1 MKLNSHYQPSKSV
14 GINHRHNLVLPS
26 FSSNY
31 SPIHLF
37 TKPRQH
43 AAALTAHTIPV
54 MSRPINTPVVTS
66 PRREEPV
73 ANQPPTTS
81 NGQSAPLSSSVRFH
95 LDLHADR
102 ANTSIDSIEFNRPVA
117 FPNHSN
123 DIEEASSEDGGIY
136 QHYSH
141 PHTDHGRRTS
151 SSFGIVNPAHGF
163 PSSSAYNYKAMIS
176 KHGHG
181 FPDRADSVRNISAL
195 ANLVDYRSNY
205 YEDHRVSEEEIKHR
219 TKHLGWA
226 KASAVCDY
234 YERLNDTLD
243 GWREVDEILDSRFP
257 DEVMRRFNQHDEL
270 QAKKQRRSKP
280 SSKKSKRKNKSI
292 SAQMGRKTP
301 VESDGNVSDE
311 EETEEEDRG
320 RRKRSLKR
328 SFSAKA
334 IDAFSGLWF
343 AASGSPNAS
352 NRSDLEHGHSSHSH
366 SHDHR
371 PSKATA
377 FDLTSATEEDEDN
390 SFQPLSSS
398 PAGASATRTSSAH
411 RDYGATSASSA
422 GQLYDKLRRQGRI
435 EQIRRSESQ
444 LALSSGASSPA
455 LTSGTHTPHD
465 GISSSASKTD
475 TIRPSQVENIPE
487 HVVQGVPGAADNQTQ
502 GTKVVYSSHEQGS
515 LDRNYSRERH
525 HRPFASQE
533 EERRALLSTVPNRA
547 KEEETSRSV
556 QFAININL
564 IINILLLGGKGVA
577 VLSSNSVSLIA
588 SFVDSALDLLS
599 TIIIFATSK
608 AIAYRS
614 WRTMYKYP
622 VGKQRLEPLGV
633 VIFSVLMIASFVQV
647 FIESAGRLRQVLLTG
662 EQDPESAANLPLIGV
677 AFMLA
682 TIGIKTVMW
691 LLYRSSKSSGV
702 RAVAQDAENDVV
714 FNIASLIFP
723 ILGSR
728 LGWPA
733 LDPIGGIAL
742 SVYIIYEWIETL
754 WETVSKLS
762 GAVASATEISKCLYC
777 VVRFNSVNSV
787 SAFELFHSGD
797 NLIVEADIVLPHSI
811 SLKESHDLG
820 EIITY
825 CTENITG
832 VERSY
837 IHLDYNPK
845 GQAGHLAQRG

>member
-1 MKLNSHYQPSKSV
+1 MSAPNPAPDRSVSGQSPSTARSTTANASAV
-14 GINHRHNLVLPS
+14 HFQTNEAADASLDSIAPS
-26 FSSNY
+26 FNEPASDDGPEVSSDD
-31 SPIHLF
+31 
-37 TKPRQH
+37 
-43 AAALTAHTIPV
+43 
-54 MSRPINTPVVTS
+54 
-66 PRREEPV
+66 
-73 ANQPPTTS
+73 
-81 NGQSAPLSSSVRFH
+81 GQGYDH
-95 LDLHADR
+95 Y
-102 ANTSIDSIEFNRPVA
+102 NTSYTNPE
-117 FPNHSN
+117 
-123 DIEEASSEDGGIY
+123 
-136 QHYSH
+136 
-141 PHTDHGRRTS
+141 RRS
-151 SSFGIVNPAHGF
+151 SSFGIATPSHGF

-181 FPDRADSVRNISAL
+181 FPERAESVRNISAL

-205 YEDHRVSEEEIKHR
+205 FEDHRLSEEEIKHR
-219 TKHLGWA
+219 TKHLGWS
-226 KASAVCDY
+226 KAAAVSEY
-234 YERLNDTLD
+234 YERLNETLD

-257 DEVMRRFNQHDEL
+257 DEVMRRFLHQD
-270 QAKKQRRSKP
+270 QIAA
-280 SSKKSKRKNKSI
+280 KNKRRHHHQPAAKHKRRNKQAHSNGHRE
-292 SAQMGRKTP
+292 QP
-301 VESDGNVSDE
+301 ESDGNVSDE
-311 EETEEEDRG
+311 EETEEEDL
-320 RRKRSLKR
+320 RRNKRSIKR

-343 AASGSPNAS
+343 GSSSSP
-352 NRSDLEHGHSSHSH
+352 RMGDGRRDLEQARQPRSSSRTRQA
-366 SHDHR
+366 SR
-371 PSKATA
+371 PKP
-377 FDLTSATEEDEDN
+377 FDLTSATEEEEEDDHN
-390 SFQPLSSS
+390 DRARAPTRQLLSSS
-398 PAGASATRTSSAH
+398 PSATDDIRKTSP
-411 RDYGATSASSA
+411 RNDYGATSASSA
-422 GQLYDKLRRQGRI
+422 GQLFDKLRREGRI

-444 LALSSGASSPA
+444 LALASGASSPA
-455 LTSGTHTPHD
+455 SASGTQTPQEA
-465 GISSSASKTD
+465 ISSSGSKAN
-475 TIRPSQVENIPE
+475 TIRPSRVDAISE
-487 HVVQGVPGAADNQTQ
+487 HADSTA
-502 GTKVVYSSHEQGS
+502 KPASADRHRSSMNRDPS
-515 LDRNYSRERH
+515 IERY
-525 HRPFASQE
+525 HRPYASQE
-533 EERRALLSTVPNRA
+533 EERQALLSTVPSRA

-564 IINILLLGGKGVA
+564 LINILLLAGKGVA

-614 WRTMYKYP
+614 WKTIYKYP

-647 FIESAGRLRQVLLTG
+647 FIESVGRLREVLATG
-662 EQDPESAANLPLIGV
+662 SEDSESAASLPLIGV

-723 ILGSR
+723 IVGSR

-742 SVYIIYEWIETL
+742 SIYIIYEWIETL

-845 GQAGHLAQRG
+845 GQAGHLTQRG

>member
-1 MKLNSHYQPSKSV
+1 
-14 GINHRHNLVLPS
+14 
-26 FSSNY
+26 
-31 SPIHLF
+31 
-37 TKPRQH
+37 
-43 AAALTAHTIPV
+43 
-54 MSRPINTPVVTS
+54 MSRPIDAPAAQPS
-66 PRREEPV
+66 RRDE
-73 ANQPPTTS
+73 QQSTS
-81 NGQSAPLSSSVRFH
+81 NGQSAPLSSSVCFH
-95 LDLHADR
+95 PDLYDNE
-102 ANTSIDSIEFNRPVA
+102 ANTSIDSINSNLNHRFSTSRDDLEGPCSDDDDDYNRY
-117 FPNHSN
+117 
-123 DIEEASSEDGGIY
+123 SS
-136 QHYSH
+136 S
-141 PHTDHGRRTS
+141 HTDHGRRTS
-151 SSFGIVNPAHGF
+151 SFGIANPAHGF

-176 KHGHG
+176 RHGHG
-181 FPDRADSVRNISAL
+181 FPDRADSVRNIAAL

-219 TKHLGWA
+219 TKHLSWA

-257 DEVMRRFNQHDEL
+257 DEVMRRFNEQHQL
-270 QAKKQRRSKP
+270 QAKKKRRFKP
-280 SSKKSKRKNKSI
+280 SQKPKRRQKANSG
-292 SAQMGRKTP
+292 QNGGRKTP

-311 EETEEEDRG
+311 EETDEEDRG
-320 RRKRSLKR
+320 RSKRSLKR

-343 AASGSPNAS
+343 GASSSPRS
-352 NRSDLEHGHSSHSH
+352 SSKSDLERGRPPRNHHHN
-366 SHDHR
+366 HDLR
-371 PSKATA
+371 SDKGKA
-377 FDLTSATEEDEDN
+377 FDLISATEEDEDEDEQEEDQPN
-390 SFQPLSSS
+390 GSTRPLSSS
-398 PAGASATRTSSAH
+398 PGGTNSNRRPAVR
-411 RDYGATSASSA
+411 RDYDATSASSA
-422 GQLYDKLRRQGRI
+422 GQLYEKLRREGRI

-444 LALSSGASSPA
+444 IALSNGASSPA
-455 LTSGTHTPHD
+455 PPSGSQTPRK
-465 GISSSASKTD
+465 GISSPGSAAN
-475 TIRPSQVENIPE
+475 TIRPTHVENIPE
-487 HVVQGVPGAADNQTQ
+487 HEAQNISGSSLSQIQGVKVVQ
-502 GTKVVYSSHEQGS
+502 SSHEQGS
-515 LDRNYSRERH
+515 LDRDYSRERH
-525 HRPFASQE
+525 HRPYTSQE
-533 EERRALLSTVPNRA
+533 EERQALLSTVPSRV
-547 KEEETSRSV
+547 KEETSRSV

-564 IINILLLGGKGVA
+564 VINILLLAGKGVA

-614 WRTMYKYP
+614 WRTIYKYP

-647 FIESAGRLRQVLLTG
+647 FIESAGRLREVLLTG
-662 EQDPESAANLPLIGV
+662 EQDPESAANLSFIGV

-723 ILGSR
+723 IVGSK

-733 LDPIGGIAL
+733 LDPIGGVVL

-845 GQAGHLAQRG
+845 GQAGHLTQRG

>member
-1 MKLNSHYQPSKSV
+1 
-14 GINHRHNLVLPS
+14 
-26 FSSNY
+26 
-31 SPIHLF
+31 
-37 TKPRQH
+37 
-43 AAALTAHTIPV
+43 
-54 MSRPINTPVVTS
+54 MSRPIDAPPAS
-66 PRREEPV
+66 SRRTEPV
-73 ANQPPTTS
+73 ANRTAPPAA
-81 NGQSAPLSSSVRFH
+81 NGHSAPLSSSVRFH
-95 LDLHADR
+95 PDLHADDPNVSRDSSESNR
-102 ANTSIDSIEFNRPVA
+102 ANRFADTSNGL
-117 FPNHSN
+117 
-123 DIEEASSEDGGIY
+123 EEDSSEGDDAY
-136 QHYSH
+136 QHYSNS
-141 PHTDHGRRTS
+141 HTDNARRTS
-151 SSFGIVNPAHGF
+151 SSFGMAPPAHGF
-163 PSSSAYNYKAMIS
+163 PSSSAYNYRAMIS

-181 FPDRADSVRNISAL
+181 FPDRAESVRNISVL

-219 TKHLGWA
+219 TKHLKWS

-234 YERLNDTLD
+234 YERLNETLD

-257 DEVMRRFNQHDEL
+257 DEVMRRFTEQSDEH
-270 QAKKQRRSKP
+270 AKKHHKSKSTRKP
-280 SSKKSKRKNKSI
+280 KRKNRDRT
-292 SAQMGRKTP
+292 AQNGRKTP

-311 EETEEEDRG
+311 EETEEEEERG
-320 RRKRSLKR
+320 RRKSSLKR

-343 AASGSPNAS
+343 GTSGSPSAS
-352 NRSDLEHGHSSHSH
+352 NRDDLERG
-366 SHDHR
+366 R
-371 PSKATA
+371 PSHPHRHDSRPLKGKA
-377 FDLTSATEEDEDN
+377 FDLASATEEDEDA
-390 SFQPLSSS
+390 SDQPGDSSQPLSSS
-398 PAGASATRTSSAH
+398 PSANNPARPSSSR

-422 GQLYDKLRRQGRI
+422 GQLYDKLRREGRI

-444 LALSSGASSPA
+444 LALSSGANSPALASGAQTPTDDVSSPA
-455 LTSGTHTPHD
+455 
-465 GISSSASKTD
+465 SKAN
-475 TIRPSQVENIPE
+475 TIRPSQIENIPE
-487 HVVQGVPGAADNQTQ
+487 HEAYDSSDLTASQMQ
-502 GTKVVYSSHEQGS
+502 GTKVVHSSRDKGS
-515 LDRNYSRERH
+515 LDRDYSRERH
-525 HRPFASQE
+525 HRPYASQE
-533 EERRALLSTVPNRA
+533 EERLALLSTVPNRA
-547 KEEETSRSV
+547 KEEELSRSV

-564 IINILLLGGKGVA
+564 LVNILLLAGKGFA

-588 SFVDSALDLLS
+588 SLVDSALDLLS

-614 WRTMYKYP
+614 WKTIYKYP

-647 FIESAGRLRQVLLTG
+647 FIESASRLRSVLLTG
-662 EQDPESAANLPLIGV
+662 QQDPESAASLPFIGV

-714 FNIASLIFP
+714 FNIVSLIFP
-723 ILGSR
+723 IVGSK

-733 LDPIGGIAL
+733 LDPIGGVVL

-825 CTENITG
+825 CTENISG

-845 GQAGHLAQRG
+845 GQAGHLTQRG

>member
-1 MKLNSHYQPSKSV
+1 
-14 GINHRHNLVLPS
+14 
-26 FSSNY
+26 
-31 SPIHLF
+31 
-37 TKPRQH
+37 
-43 AAALTAHTIPV
+43 
-54 MSRPINTPVVTS
+54 MSRPIDAPAAQAS
-66 PRREEPV
+66 PRDD
-73 ANQPPTTS
+73 QPASSS

-95 LDLHADR
+95 PDLYNHV
-102 ANTSIDSIEFNRPVA
+102 ANTSIDS
-117 FPNHSN
+117 
-123 DIEEASSEDGGIY
+123 ASSTRPNEFRINRDSLEEGSSDDDDDDDY
-136 QHYSH
+136 HRYSSSQ
-141 PHTDHGRRTS
+141 TDNGRRS
-151 SSFGIVNPAHGF
+151 SSFGISTLAHGF
-163 PSSSAYNYKAMIS
+163 PSSSAYNYRAMIS

-181 FPDRADSVRNISAL
+181 FPDRAESVRNISAL

-219 TKHLGWA
+219 TSHLSWA

-234 YERLNDTLD
+234 YERLNETLD

-257 DEVMRRFNQHDEL
+257 DEVMRRFNEQDERH
-270 QAKKQRRSKP
+270 AKKQRRFKP
-280 SSKKSKRKNKSI
+280 SQKSKRRNKKDSNLNG
-292 SAQMGRKTP
+292 GRKTP

-311 EETEEEDRG
+311 EETEEEERG
-320 RRKRSLKR
+320 RAKRPLKR

-343 AASGSPNAS
+343 GASSSPRS
-352 NRSDLEHGHSSHSH
+352 SSKSDLERG
-366 SHDHR
+366 R
-371 PSKATA
+371 PSKTRTHRHDVRPSKGKA
-377 FDLTSATEEDEDN
+377 FDLVSATEEEDDERDQTQD
-390 SFQPLSSS
+390 SIPPLSSS
-398 PAGASATRTSSAH
+398 PTGLDQNRRTSTH

-422 GQLYDKLRRQGRI
+422 GQLYEKLRREGRI

-444 LALSSGASSPA
+444 IALTSGASSPA
-455 LTSGTHTPHD
+455 QASGSQTPRE
-465 GISSSASKTD
+465 GVSSPVSLAN

-487 HVVQGVPGAADNQTQ
+487 HQAHNVSHSTFRQLDGVNV
-502 GTKVVYSSHEQGS
+502 TKSSRDKGS
-515 LDRNYSRERH
+515 LDREYSRERH
-525 HRPFASQE
+525 HRVYASQE
-533 EERRALLSTVPNRA
+533 EERQALLSTVPSRA

-564 IINILLLGGKGVA
+564 IVNILLLAGKGVA

-599 TIIIFATSK
+599 TIIIFGTSK

-614 WRTMYKYP
+614 WKTIYKYP

-633 VIFSVLMIASFVQV
+633 VIFAVLMIASFVQV

-662 EQDPESAANLPLIGV
+662 EQDPESAASLPFIGV

-723 ILGSR
+723 IVGTK

-733 LDPIGGIAL
+733 LDPIGGIVL

-845 GQAGHLAQRG
+845 GQAGHLTQRG

>member
-1 MKLNSHYQPSKSV
+1 MTSHLALGTRNNDVVAASSFATTPSTVAHILLAFLYPTSKHTASAGHSPFAMSTPIDAPSAAHSLQRGSV
-14 GINHRHNLVLPS
+14 A
-26 FSSNY
+26 
-31 SPIHLF
+31 
-37 TKPRQH
+37 Q
-43 AAALTAHTIPV
+43 TA
-54 MSRPINTPVVTS
+54 SK
-66 PRREEPV
+66 
-73 ANQPPTTS
+73 
-81 NGQSAPLSSSVRFH
+81 GQSTPLSSSVRFH
-95 LDLHADR
+95 QD
-102 ANTSIDSIEFNRPVA
+102 TQTEETSKSIDRMPPIRIRRIDDDLDQ
-117 FPNHSN
+117 HSSDTDQESYGQHSSSYN
-123 DIEEASSEDGGIY
+123 DS
-136 QHYSH
+136 
-141 PHTDHGRRTS
+141 GRRS
-151 SSFGIVNPAHGF
+151 SSFGIATPSHGF
-163 PSSSAYNYKAMIS
+163 PSSSAYHYKAMIS

-181 FPDRADSVRNISAL
+181 FPDTAESVRNISVL

-205 YEDHRVSEEEIKHR
+205 YEDHRVFEEEIKHR
-219 TKHLGWA
+219 TSHLSWS
-226 KASAVCDY
+226 KASAVADY

-257 DEVMRRFNQHDEL
+257 DEVMRRFNQQDERHRHN
-270 QAKKQRRSKP
+270 QHRHKP
-280 SSKKSKRKNKSI
+280 SHKPKRRNKQHPHNGSKSR
-292 SAQMGRKTP
+292 

-311 EETEEEDRG
+311 EETEGEG
-320 RRKRSLKR
+320 TRKSRRSLKR

-334 IDAFSGLWF
+334 VDVFSGLWF
-343 AASGSPNAS
+343 GSSGSPRA
-352 NRSDLEHGHSSHSH
+352 SDLECGRSSHSH
-366 SHDHR
+366 RHHDHR
-371 PSKATA
+371 ATRARA
-377 FDLTSATEEDEDN
+377 FDLTSATEEEEEEQEDYTQGVPN
-390 SFQPLSSS
+390 LLSSS
-398 PAGASATRTSSAH
+398 PSGMNGNRNLSGR

-422 GQLYDKLRRQGRI
+422 GQLYDKLRREGRI

-444 LALSSGASSPA
+444 LALSSGAGTPAGASGTQTPSDDISSPA
-455 LTSGTHTPHD
+455 
-465 GISSSASKTD
+465 SKAN
-475 TIRPSQVENIPE
+475 TIRPNQVENIPGDRTLTE
-487 HVVQGVPGAADNQTQ
+487 TQYIDSHLEGA
-502 GTKVVYSSHEQGS
+502 KLVRIPCHEGS
-515 LDRNYSRERH
+515 LDRDFSRERH
-525 HRPFASQE
+525 HRPYASQE
-533 EERRALLSTVPNRA
+533 EERQALLNTVPNRA

-564 IINILLLGGKGVA
+564 LVNILLLAGKGFA

-588 SFVDSALDLLS
+588 SLVDSALDLLS
-599 TIIIFATSK
+599 TVIIFATSK

-633 VIFSVLMIASFVQV
+633 VIFSVLMIASFAQV
-647 FIESAGRLRQVLLTG
+647 LIESMGRLRDVLSSG
-662 EQDPESAANLPLIGV
+662 SQDPDSASSLPLIGV

-723 ILGSR
+723 IVGTR
-728 LGWPA
+728 LGWSA
-733 LDPIGGIAL
+733 LDPIGGIVL
-742 SVYIIYEWIETL
+742 SMYIIYEWVETL

-762 GAVASATEISKCLYC
+762 GAVASSTEISKCLYC

-825 CTENITG
+825 CTENIGG

-845 GQAGHLAQRG
+845 GQAGHLTQRG

>member
-1 MKLNSHYQPSKSV
+1 
-14 GINHRHNLVLPS
+14 
-26 FSSNY
+26 
-31 SPIHLF
+31 
-37 TKPRQH
+37 
-43 AAALTAHTIPV
+43 
-54 MSRPINTPVVTS
+54 MSRPIDAPLAQSSQRDSQRDATQQAAS
-66 PRREEPV
+66 
-73 ANQPPTTS
+73 S
-81 NGQSAPLSSSVRFH
+81 GNGRSAPLSSSVRFQN
-95 LDLHADR
+95 DLHR
-102 ANTSIDSIEFNRPVA
+102 HEPETSIDSITPARNPA
-117 FPNHSN
+117 N
-123 DIEEASSEDGGIY
+123 DLQDPSSDDEEEDAYAPYSSSQPD
-136 QHYSH
+136 S
-141 PHTDHGRRTS
+141 GRRS
-151 SSFGIVNPAHGF
+151 SSFGIATPAHGF
-163 PSSSAYNYKAMIS
+163 PSSSAYHYKAMIS

-219 TKHLGWA
+219 TKHLGWS
-226 KASAVCDY
+226 KASAVADY
-234 YERLNDTLD
+234 YERLNETLD

-257 DEVMRRFNQHDEL
+257 DEVMRRFDQQDQLHRN
-270 QAKKQRRSKP
+270 KQRRSKP
-280 SSKKSKRKNKSI
+280 SQKVKRRNK
-292 SAQMGRKTP
+292 QHQQNGGRKTP

-320 RRKRSLKR
+320 RSRRYLKR

-343 AASGSPNAS
+343 GASGSPRAS
-352 NRSDLEHGHSSHSH
+352 SRSDLERGRTSHSY
-366 SHDHR
+366 R
-371 PSKATA
+371 PDQRAPKGRA
-377 FDLTSATEEDEDN
+377 FDLTSATEEEDDQDIH
-390 SFQPLSSS
+390 SQDQPAALSSS
-398 PAGASATRTSSAH
+398 PAAINGQRDPFGR

-435 EQIRRSESQ
+435 EQIRRTESQ
-444 LALSSGASSPA
+444 LALSSGASTPA
-455 LTSGTHTPHD
+455 AASGTQTPHD
-465 GISSSASKTD
+465 GVSSPGAN
-475 TIRPSQVENIPE
+475 TIRPNQVENIPG
-487 HVVQGVPGAADNQTQ
+487 HDDVQTNTTSVETHLDGAKLVRTPR
-502 GTKVVYSSHEQGS
+502 HQGS
-515 LDRNYSRERH
+515 LDRDYSRERH
-525 HRPFASQE
+525 HRPYASQE
-533 EERRALLSTVPNRA
+533 EERQALLSTVPNRA

-564 IINILLLGGKGVA
+564 LINILLLAGKGVA

-588 SFVDSALDLLS
+588 SLVDSALDLLS

-614 WRTMYKYP
+614 WRTIYKYP

-647 FIESAGRLRQVLLTG
+647 FIESIGRLREVLASG
-662 EQDPESAANLPLIGV
+662 HQDPDSAASLPFIGV

-723 ILGSR
+723 IIGSR

-733 LDPIGGIAL
+733 LDPIGGIVL
-742 SVYIIYEWIETL
+742 SVYIIYEWVETL
-754 WETVSKLS
+754 WETVNKLS
-762 GAVASATEISKCLYC
+762 GAVASSTEISKCLYC

-845 GQAGHLAQRG
+845 GQAGHLTQRG

>member
-1 MKLNSHYQPSKSV
+1 MSKPIDAPSAQRKA
-14 GINHRHNLVLPS
+14 P
-26 FSSNY
+26 FS
-31 SPIHLF
+31 
-37 TKPRQH
+37 
-43 AAALTAHTIPV
+43 
-54 MSRPINTPVVTS
+54 
-66 PRREEPV
+66 
-73 ANQPPTTS
+73 S

-95 LDLHADR
+95 PGPPDHEP
-102 ANTSIDSIEFNRPVA
+102 NTSIDSISSKRFQINADGQGE
-117 FPNHSN
+117 
-123 DIEEASSEDGGIY
+123 DESSEGEGADNR
-136 QHYSH
+136 YSSSFNDSAH
-141 PHTDHGRRTS
+141 RS
-151 SSFGIVNPAHGF
+151 SSFGIAAPAHGF
-163 PSSSAYNYKAMIS
+163 PSSSAYSYKAMIS

-181 FPDRADSVRNISAL
+181 FPDRAESVRNISVL

-219 TKHLGWA
+219 TRHLGWS
-226 KASAVCDY
+226 KASAVSEY
-234 YERLNDTLD
+234 YERLNDILD
-243 GWREVDEILDSRFP
+243 GWREIDEILDSRFP
-257 DEVMRRFNQHDEL
+257 EEVMRRFSQQDETRDKKKHRPKPGHK
-270 QAKKQRRSKP
+270 AKKRR
-280 SSKKSKRKNKSI
+280 NKQQQQQQQQQTQ
-292 SAQMGRKTP
+292 A
-301 VESDGNVSDE
+301 VESDGNISDE
-311 EETEEEDRG
+311 EETDEEETRG
-320 RRKRSLKR
+320 RNKRPLKR

-334 IDAFSGLWF
+334 INAFSGLWF
-343 AASGSPNAS
+343 GGSGSPRAS
-352 NRSDLEHGHSSHSH
+352 HRPDLESNGASRSHGQ
-366 SHDHR
+366 DR
-371 PSKATA
+371 RKPKGRA
-377 FDLTSATEEDEDN
+377 FDLTEEDEDEDDQAGGT
-390 SFQPLSSS
+390 SRQPLSSS
-398 PAGASATRTSSAH
+398 PSGMIESRQSDVR

-422 GQLYDKLRRQGRI
+422 GQLYDKLRREGRI

-444 LALSSGASSPA
+444 IALASGASTPTHA
-455 LTSGTHTPHD
+455 NGTQTPRE
-465 GISSSASKTD
+465 GISAPSSTAN
-475 TIRPSQVENIPE
+475 TIRPNQVENIPE
-487 HVVQGVPGAADNQTQ
+487 HQSHTLSNHSQQEGGKLVQTWID
-502 GTKVVYSSHEQGS
+502 KGS
-515 LDRNYSRERH
+515 LDREYSRERR
-525 HRPFASQE
+525 HRPYVSQE
-533 EERRALLSTVPNRA
+533 EERQALLSTVPNRA
-547 KEEETSRSV
+547 KEEELSRSV

-564 IINILLLGGKGVA
+564 IINILLLAGKGFA

-647 FIESAGRLRQVLLTG
+647 FIESATRLREVLSTG
-662 EQDPESAANLPLIGV
+662 KQDPESAASLPFIGV

-723 ILGSR
+723 IVGSK

-733 LDPIGGIAL
+733 LDPIGGVVL

-762 GAVASATEISKCLYC
+762 GAVASSTEISKCLYC

-825 CTENITG
+825 CTENISG

-845 GQAGHLAQRG
+845 GQAGHLTQRG

>member
-1 MKLNSHYQPSKSV
+1 MSQPIDAPVAQPS
-14 GINHRHNLVLPS
+14 RRDEPS
-26 FSSNY
+26 
-31 SPIHLF
+31 P
-37 TKPRQH
+37 
-43 AAALTAHTIPV
+43 
-54 MSRPINTPVVTS
+54 
-66 PRREEPV
+66 
-73 ANQPPTTS
+73 TS

-95 LDLHADR
+95 PDLYHNE
-102 ANTSIDSIEFNRPVA
+102 ANASIDSISSNR
-117 FPNHSN
+117 NHRFG
-123 DIEEASSEDGGIY
+123 DHVEEASSNDDDDDEAY
-136 QHYSH
+136 NRYSSS
-141 PHTDHGRRTS
+141 HTDNGRRS
-151 SSFGIVNPAHGF
+151 SSFGIGNPAAHGF
-163 PSSSAYNYKAMIS
+163 PSSSAYNYRAMIS

-181 FPDRADSVRNISAL
+181 FPDRAESVRNISAL

-257 DEVMRRFNQHDEL
+257 DEVMRRFTEQDEL
-270 QAKKQRRSKP
+270 QQKRKKRRSKP
-280 SSKKSKRKNKSI
+280 SKKSKRRQKPSSTQNG
-292 SAQMGRKTP
+292 GRKTLE
-301 VESDGNVSDE
+301 ESDGNVSDE
-311 EETEEEDRG
+311 EETDEEDRG
-320 RRKRSLKR
+320 RSKRSLKR

-343 AASGSPNAS
+343 GASSSPRS
-352 NRSDLEHGHSSHSH
+352 SSKSDLERGRSSRSNRHH
-366 SHDHR
+366 HDLR
-371 PSKATA
+371 PSKGKA
-377 FDLTSATEEDEDN
+377 FDLTSATEEEEDEEDEEEVGPDD
-390 SFQPLSSS
+390 SEQPLSSS
-398 PAGASATRTSSAH
+398 PSGTDPRHRPSVR

-422 GQLYDKLRRQGRI
+422 GQLYEKLRREGRI

-444 LALSSGASSPA
+444 IALSSGTSSPA
-455 LTSGTHTPHD
+455 PPPSGGQTPRE
-465 GISSSASKTD
+465 GISSPGSVAN

-487 HVVQGVPGAADNQTQ
+487 HEAHNISGSTLSQVQGV
-502 GTKVVYSSHEQGS
+502 KVVQSSREQGS
-515 LDRNYSRERH
+515 LDRDYSRERQ
-525 HRPFASQE
+525 HRPYHSQE
-533 EERRALLSTVPNRA
+533 EERQALLSTVPGRA

-564 IINILLLGGKGVA
+564 IINILLLAGKGVA

-599 TIIIFATSK
+599 TIIIFGTSK

-614 WRTMYKYP
+614 WKTMYKYP

-647 FIESAGRLRQVLLTG
+647 FLESAGRLREVLLTG
-662 EQDPESAANLPLIGV
+662 EQDPESAASLPFIGV

-723 ILGSR
+723 IVGSKF
-728 LGWPA
+728 GWPA
-733 LDPIGGIAL
+733 LDPIGGVVL

-797 NLIVEADIVLPHSI
+797 NLIVEADIVLPHTI

-845 GQAGHLAQRG
+845 GQAGHLTQRG

>member
-1 MKLNSHYQPSKSV
+1 MPAMSKPIDAPAGASAASTSSTRRDGPS
-14 GINHRHNLVLPS
+14 
-26 FSSNY
+26 
-31 SPIHLF
+31 
-37 TKPRQH
+37 
-43 AAALTAHTIPV
+43 AA
-54 MSRPINTPVVTS
+54 S
-66 PRREEPV
+66 
-73 ANQPPTTS
+73 
-81 NGQSAPLSSSVRFH
+81 SSSVRFEH
-95 LDLHADR
+95 GLNHDQ
-102 ANTSIDSIEFNRPVA
+102 ANTSLDSAVPTD
-117 FPNHSN
+117 FPTEDNLGG
-123 DIEEASSEDGGIY
+123 SSSGDMEPSSAEDDDAY
-136 QHYSH
+136 AHYSSSQ
-141 PHTDHGRRTS
+141 TGSRRRS
-151 SSFGIVNPAHGF
+151 SSFAIMTPAHGF
-163 PSSSAYNYKAMIS
+163 PSSSAYSYKAMTS

-181 FPDRADSVRNISAL
+181 FPDRAESVRNISVL

-219 TKHLGWA
+219 TQHLGWS

-234 YERLNDTLD
+234 YERLNETLD

-257 DEVMRRFNQHDEL
+257 DEVMRRFVDQDDL
-270 QAKKQRRSKP
+270 QKKKKRRIRAQSKSKRRSKQQQP
-280 SSKKSKRKNKSI
+280 N
-292 SAQMGRKTP
+292 GRKFP

-311 EETEEEDRG
+311 EETDEEDRG
-320 RRKRSLKR
+320 GPRRHFKR

-343 AASGSPNAS
+343 GASGSPRTS
-352 NRSDLEHGHSSHSH
+352 SRSDLEGGRPSHSH
-366 SHDHR
+366 RHQ
-371 PSKATA
+371 PPKGKA
-377 FDLTSATEEDEDN
+377 FDLNSATREDDEEAEEEEDAIQD
-390 SFQPLSSS
+390 QPDALSSS
-398 PAGASATRTSSAH
+398 PTGIDGDRSQSGR

-422 GQLYDKLRRQGRI
+422 GQLFDKLRREGRI

-444 LALSSGASSPA
+444 LGLSSGTSTPLAASGTQTPRDGIASPA
-455 LTSGTHTPHD
+455 
-465 GISSSASKTD
+465 SKSN
-475 TIRPSQVENIPE
+475 TIRPDHIANLPAHDASE
-487 HVVQGVPGAADNQTQ
+487 
-502 GTKVVYSSHEQGS
+502 SHRQRGP
-515 LDRNYSRERH
+515 DRDLSRERY
-525 HRPFASQE
+525 HRPYASQE

-547 KEEETSRSV
+547 KEEETSRAV

-564 IINILLLGGKGVA
+564 FVNILLLAGKGVA

-614 WRTMYKYP
+614 WRTIYKYP

-647 FIESAGRLRQVLLTG
+647 FIESVGRLREVLETG
-662 EQDPESAANLPLIGV
+662 RQGPDSAAGLPFIGV

-714 FNIASLIFP
+714 FNVASLIFP

-733 LDPIGGIAL
+733 LDPIGGIVL
-742 SVYIIYEWIETL
+742 SVYIIYEWVETL

-762 GAVASATEISKCLYC
+762 GAVASSTEISKCLYC

-825 CTENITG
+825 CTENISG

-845 GQAGHLAQRG
+845 GQAGHLTQRG

>member
-1 MKLNSHYQPSKSV
+1 
-14 GINHRHNLVLPS
+14 
-26 FSSNY
+26 
-31 SPIHLF
+31 
-37 TKPRQH
+37 
-43 AAALTAHTIPV
+43 
-54 MSRPINTPVVTS
+54 MSRPIDAPS
-66 PRREEPV
+66 AQGSRRDGHSSAQVP
-73 ANQPPTTS
+73 
-81 NGQSAPLSSSVRFH
+81 NGASGDRSAPYSSSVRFEQETAH
-95 LDLHADR
+95 THAEGD
-102 ANTSIDSIEFNRPVA
+102 TSIDSINPRR
-117 FPNHSN
+117 NGRN
-123 DIEEASSEDGGIY
+123 GNTQDDIEEPSSEDDD
-136 QHYSH
+136 HYERYSSSQ
-141 PHTDHGRRTS
+141 TDSARRS
-151 SSFGIVNPAHGF
+151 SSFGIVTPAHGF

-219 TKHLGWA
+219 TKHLGWS

-234 YERLNDTLD
+234 YERLNETLD

-257 DEVMRRFNQHDEL
+257 DEVMRRFIQQDEL
-270 QAKKQRRSKP
+270 RNKKHHRPRP
-280 SSKKSKRKNKSI
+280 SKKGKRRNK
-292 SAQMGRKTP
+292 QDQQQQNGRKTP

-311 EETEEEDRG
+311 EETEEEERG
-320 RRKRSLKR
+320 RVGRSLKC

-343 AASGSPNAS
+343 GASESPRAS
-352 NRSDLEHGHSSHSH
+352 SKSDLERGRNSHPRSH
-366 SHDHR
+366 RNDHC
-371 PSKATA
+371 PSKGKA
-377 FDLTSATEEDEDN
+377 FDLTSATEEDEENDDRE
-390 SFQPLSSS
+390 SHDQPAPLSSS
-398 PAGASATRTSSAH
+398 PSALNDSRTTSAR
-411 RDYGATSASSA
+411 RDYGATSASTA
-422 GQLYDKLRRQGRI
+422 GQLFDKLRREGRI

-444 LALSSGASSPA
+444 LALSSGASTPA
-455 LTSGTHTPHD
+455 HGSGTQTPHD
-465 GISSSASKTD
+465 GAVSSPASRAN
-475 TIRPSQVENIPE
+475 TIRPSQIENIPE
-487 HVVQGVPGAADNQTQ
+487 HGADTNHDSTDIHID
-502 GTKVVYSSHEQGS
+502 GGKLVRNPRHQGS
-515 LDRNYSRERH
+515 LDRDLSLERH
-525 HRPFASQE
+525 HRPYASQE
-533 EERRALLSTVPNRA
+533 EERQALLNTVPNRA

-564 IINILLLGGKGVA
+564 IVNILLLAGKGVA

-588 SFVDSALDLLS
+588 SLVDSALDLLS

-614 WRTMYKYP
+614 WRTIYKYP

-647 FIESAGRLRQVLLTG
+647 FIESIGRLREVLATG
-662 EQDPESAANLPLIGV
+662 HQDPESAASLPLIGV

-723 ILGSR
+723 VLGSR
-728 LGWPA
+728 LGWPV
-733 LDPIGGIAL
+733 LDPIGGMVL
-742 SVYIIYEWIETL
+742 SIYIIYEWVETL

-762 GAVASATEISKCLYC
+762 GAVASSTEISKCLYC

-845 GQAGHLAQRG
+845 GQAGHLTQRG

>member
-1 MKLNSHYQPSKSV
+1 
-14 GINHRHNLVLPS
+14 
-26 FSSNY
+26 
-31 SPIHLF
+31 
-37 TKPRQH
+37 
-43 AAALTAHTIPV
+43 
-54 MSRPINTPVVTS
+54 MSRPIDAPAAQPSRRDAPPSTS
-66 PRREEPV
+66 HR
-73 ANQPPTTS
+73 
-81 NGQSAPLSSSVRFH
+81 QSAPLSSSVRFH
-95 LDLHADR
+95 PDLYDNE
-102 ANTSIDSIEFNRPVA
+102 ANTSIDSIGSNRNHR
-117 FPNHSN
+117 FPSKRN
-123 DIEEASSEDGGIY
+123 DLEGQSSDEDDVDDDDGY
-136 QHYSH
+136 NRYSSSQ
-141 PHTDHGRRTS
+141 TDSGRRS
-151 SSFGIVNPAHGF
+151 SSFGIINPSHGF
-163 PSSSAYNYKAMIS
+163 PSSSAYNYRAMIS

-181 FPDRADSVRNISAL
+181 FPNAAESVRNISAL

-219 TKHLGWA
+219 TKHLSWA

-257 DEVMRRFNQHDEL
+257 DEVMRRFNEQDEL
-270 QAKKQRRSKP
+270 QAKKKRRSKP
-280 SSKKSKRKNKSI
+280 SKKSKRRSKNNVQNGSRN
-292 SAQMGRKTP
+292 AP
-301 VESDGNVSDE
+301 EESDGNVSDE
-311 EETEEEDRG
+311 EETDEEHRG
-320 RRKRSLKR
+320 RSKRSLKR

-343 AASGSPNAS
+343 GASSSPRS
-352 NRSDLEHGHSSHSH
+352 SSKSDLERGRAPRHHHH
-366 SHDHR
+366 HHHHETR
-371 PSKATA
+371 PSKGKA
-377 FDLTSATEEDEDN
+377 FDLTSATEEDEEEEDEQAD
-390 SFQPLSSS
+390 STQPLSSS
-398 PAGASATRTSSAH
+398 PAGIDSSRRPSIR

-422 GQLYDKLRRQGRI
+422 GQLYEKLRREGRI

-444 LALSSGASSPA
+444 IGLSSGASSPA
-455 LTSGTHTPHD
+455 PPSGSQTPRD
-465 GISSSASKTD
+465 AVSSPSSVAN
-475 TIRPSQVENIPE
+475 TIRPTQIENIPE
-487 HVVQGVPGAADNQTQ
+487 HEAHNVSNSSLSQIQGVKVVQ
-502 GTKVVYSSHEQGS
+502 SSGKQGS
-515 LDRNYSRERH
+515 LDRDYSRERH
-525 HRPFASQE
+525 HRPYASQE
-533 EERRALLSTVPNRA
+533 EERQALLSTVPGRA

-564 IINILLLGGKGVA
+564 IINILLLAGKGVA

-633 VIFSVLMIASFVQV
+633 VVFSVLMIASFVQV
-647 FIESAGRLRQVLLTG
+647 FIESAGRLREVLLTG
-662 EQDPESAANLPLIGV
+662 EQDPESAANLPFIGV

-723 ILGSR
+723 IVGSK

-733 LDPIGGIAL
+733 LDPIGGVVL

-811 SLKESHDLG
+811 SLKEAHDLG

-845 GQAGHLAQRG
+845 GQAGHLTQRG

>member
-1 MKLNSHYQPSKSV
+1 
-14 GINHRHNLVLPS
+14 
-26 FSSNY
+26 
-31 SPIHLF
+31 
-37 TKPRQH
+37 
-43 AAALTAHTIPV
+43 
-54 MSRPINTPVVTS
+54 MSRPIDA
-66 PRREEPV
+66 PV
-73 ANQPPTTS
+73 APSSSQVGSQPTAS
-81 NGQSAPLSSSVRFH
+81 NGRSSAPLSSSVRFEH
-95 LDLHADR
+95 DLHRDQAD
-102 ANTSIDSIEFNRPVA
+102 TSIDSIPSARGR
-117 FPNHSN
+117 HTRN
-123 DIEEASSEDGGIY
+123 DVQDGSSDDDDAYGP
-136 QHYSH
+136 YSSSQN
-141 PHTDHGRRTS
+141 DSGRRS
-151 SSFGIVNPAHGF
+151 SSFGIVPPAHGF
-163 PSSSAYNYKAMIS
+163 PSSSAYHYKAMIS

-205 YEDHRVSEEEIKHR
+205 YEDHRVTEEEIKHR
-219 TKHLGWA
+219 TKHLGWS
-226 KASAVCDY
+226 KASAVADY

-257 DEVMRRFNQHDEL
+257 DEVMRRFDQQDERHK
-270 QAKKQRRSKP
+270 KKQRRSKA
-280 SSKKSKRKNKSI
+280 SQKTKRRNK
-292 SAQMGRKTP
+292 QQQQQQQQHDGRSTP
-301 VESDGNVSDE
+301 IESDGNVSDE

-320 RRKRSLKR
+320 RSRRSLKR

-334 IDAFSGLWF
+334 MDAFSGLWF
-343 AASGSPNAS
+343 GASSSPRAS
-352 NRSDLEHGHSSHSH
+352 SRSDLERGRHSH
-366 SHDHR
+366 SQRHDHR
-371 PSKATA
+371 PPKGRA
-377 FDLTSATEEDEDN
+377 FDLTSATEEDEEQDDEAN
-390 SFQPLSSS
+390 DQPAALSSS
-398 PAGASATRTSSAH
+398 PSAINGHRDPSGR

-422 GQLYDKLRRQGRI
+422 GQLYDKLRREGRI

-444 LALSSGASSPA
+444 LALSSGASTPA
-455 LTSGTHTPHD
+455 LASGTQTPHD
-465 GISSSASKTD
+465 GISSPGSKAN
-475 TIRPSQVENIPE
+475 TIRPSQVENNPA
-487 HVVQGVPGAADNQTQ
+487 HDAHTSVDSAVTDTQ
-502 GTKVVYSSHEQGS
+502 GTKLIRTSRPTVS
-515 LDRNYSRERH
+515 DRDLSRDRS
-525 HRPFASQE
+525 HRPYASQE
-533 EERRALLSTVPNRA
+533 EERQALLSTVPNRA

-564 IINILLLGGKGVA
+564 FINILLLAGKGVA

-614 WRTMYKYP
+614 WRTIYKYP

-647 FIESAGRLRQVLLTG
+647 FIESVGRLHEVLATGRQ
-662 EQDPESAANLPLIGV
+662 DSDSAASLPFIGV

-714 FNIASLIFP
+714 FNVASLIFP

-728 LGWPA
+728 LGSPA
-733 LDPIGGIAL
+733 LDPIGGIVL

-825 CTENITG
+825 CTENISG

-845 GQAGHLAQRG
+845 GQAGHLTQRG

>member
-1 MKLNSHYQPSKSV
+1 MASISNVKDSRRAGNTNNDIQPE
-14 GINHRHNLVLPS
+14 
-26 FSSNY
+26 SSDGDDAFDDRY
-31 SPIHLF
+31 
-37 TKPRQH
+37 
-43 AAALTAHTIPV
+43 
-54 MSRPINTPVVTS
+54 
-66 PRREEPV
+66 
-73 ANQPPTTS
+73 
-81 NGQSAPLSSSVRFH
+81 SSSQ
-95 LDLHADR
+95 AD
-102 ANTSIDSIEFNRPVA
+102 S
-117 FPNHSN
+117 
-123 DIEEASSEDGGIY
+123 
-136 QHYSH
+136 
-141 PHTDHGRRTS
+141 GRRS
-151 SSFGIVNPAHGF
+151 SSFGITPPAHGF
-163 PSSSAYNYKAMIS
+163 PSSSAYSYKAMIS

-205 YEDHRVSEEEIKHR
+205 YEDHRITEEEIKHR
-219 TKHLGWA
+219 TKHLGWS
-226 KASAVCDY
+226 KASAVCEY
-234 YERLNDTLD
+234 YERLNETLD

-257 DEVMRRFNQHDEL
+257 DEVMRRFKEQDDI
-270 QAKKQRRSKP
+270 AA
-280 SSKKSKRKNKSI
+280 KRKHRNKASHKPKRRI
-292 SAQMGRKTP
+292 KHQQQHVNGRKTP

-320 RRKRSLKR
+320 RARRPLKR
-328 SFSAKA
+328 GFSAKA

-343 AASGSPNAS
+343 GASSSPRNS
-352 NRSDLEHGHSSHSH
+352 TKPDLEQARSSQSSRHER
-366 SHDHR
+366 R
-371 PSKATA
+371 PAKNKT
-377 FDLTSATEEDEDN
+377 FDLSSATEEEEDEEERDADDAHN
-390 SFQPLSSS
+390 QPGGLSSS
-398 PAGASATRTSSAH
+398 PTPLNGNAKQNAH
-411 RDYGATSASSA
+411 RNYGATSASSA
-422 GQLYDKLRRQGRI
+422 GQLYDKLRREGRI

-444 LALSSGASSPA
+444 LALSSRANSPD
-455 LTSGTHTPHD
+455 LGSGTQTP
-465 GISSSASKTD
+465 GSLPTSKAN

-487 HVVQGVPGAADNQTQ
+487 HDVPTGSHSDAARLEGSKLVQT
-502 GTKVVYSSHEQGS
+502 SHRQGS
-515 LDRNYSRERH
+515 LDRDLSLERH
-525 HRPFASQE
+525 HRPYASHE
-533 EERRALLSTVPNRA
+533 EERQALLSTVPGRA

-564 IINILLLGGKGVA
+564 LVNILLLAGKGYA

-614 WRTMYKYP
+614 WKTIYKYP

-647 FIESAGRLRQVLLTG
+647 FIESVGRLREVVSTG
-662 EQDPESAANLPLIGV
+662 HQDSESAANLPLIGV

-723 ILGSR
+723 IVGSK

-733 LDPIGGIAL
+733 LDPIGGIVL
-742 SVYIIYEWIETL
+742 SIYIIYEWIETL

-845 GQAGHLAQRG
+845 GQAGHLTQRG

>member
-1 MKLNSHYQPSKSV
+1 
-14 GINHRHNLVLPS
+14 
-26 FSSNY
+26 
-31 SPIHLF
+31 
-37 TKPRQH
+37 
-43 AAALTAHTIPV
+43 
-54 MSRPINTPVVTS
+54 MSRPIDAPS
-66 PRREEPV
+66 AQPSRRD
-73 ANQPPTTS
+73 ANPPSTQPSTQAS
-81 NGQSAPLSSSVRFH
+81 SVRSAQYSSSVRFEH
-95 LDLHADR
+95 VPTHDQ
-102 ANTSIDSIEFNRPVA
+102 ANTSMDSTRPG
-117 FPNHSN
+117 F
-123 DIEEASSEDGGIY
+123 IEEPSSEDGD
-136 QHYSH
+136 HYDSYSSS
-141 PHTDHGRRTS
+141 HTDSGHRS
-151 SSFGIVNPAHGF
+151 SSFGIATPAHAF
-163 PSSSAYNYKAMIS
+163 PSSSAYHYKAMIS

-181 FPDRADSVRNISAL
+181 FPDRADSVRNIPAL

-205 YEDHRVSEEEIKHR
+205 FEDHRVGEQEIKHR
-219 TKHLGWA
+219 TKHLAWS
-226 KASAVCDY
+226 KATAVCEY
-234 YERLNDTLD
+234 YERLNETLD

-257 DEVMRRFNQHDEL
+257 DQVMRRFIQHDQL
-270 QAKKQRRSKP
+270 RNKKNQRPRTSNKGKRRNKQAHFQQ
-280 SSKKSKRKNKSI
+280 N
-292 SAQMGRKTP
+292 GRKTP
-301 VESDGNVSDE
+301 VESDGNVSDQD
-311 EETEEEDRG
+311 ETEEEDRG
-320 RRKRSLKR
+320 RARRSLKS

-343 AASGSPNAS
+343 GVSNSPRASSK
-352 NRSDLEHGHSSHSH
+352 SDLERGRSNSHSYSHSH
-366 SHDHR
+366 SHSHTHR
-371 PSKATA
+371 PDNPPSKREA
-377 FDLTSATEEDEDN
+377 FDLTSATEEDQERDDQA
-390 SFQPLSSS
+390 SHIEQAPLSSS
-398 PAGASATRTSSAH
+398 PSALNDSRTPSTR
-411 RDYGATSASSA
+411 RDYGATSASTA
-422 GQLYDKLRRQGRI
+422 GQLFDKLRREGRI

-444 LALSSGASSPA
+444 LALSSGASTPA
-455 LTSGTHTPHD
+455 HGSRTQTPHD
-465 GISSSASKTD
+465 SISSPASRAN

-487 HVVQGVPGAADNQTQ
+487 HHGDASHDSTEIHLEGV
-502 GTKVVYSSHEQGS
+502 KVVRNPRHQGS
-515 LDRNYSRERH
+515 LDRDLSRERH
-525 HRPFASQE
+525 HRPYASQE
-533 EERRALLSTVPNRA
+533 EERQALLSTVPNRA

-564 IINILLLGGKGVA
+564 IVNILLFAGKGVA

-588 SFVDSALDLLS
+588 SLVDSALDLLS

-614 WRTMYKYP
+614 WRTIYKYP

-647 FIESAGRLRQVLLTG
+647 FIESVGRLREVLA
-662 EQDPESAANLPLIGV
+662 ESQKDPGSAASLPLIGV
-677 AFMLA
+677 TFMLA

-733 LDPIGGIAL
+733 LDSIGGMVL
-742 SVYIIYEWIETL
+742 SVYIIYEWVETL

-762 GAVASATEISKCLYC
+762 GAVASSTEISKCLYC

-845 GQAGHLAQRG
+845 GQAGHLTQRG